1 MRQST
6 NNINQVSSTITIAN
20 LNWLNNSN
28 LNQINSNIRKE
39 DITNNPAS
47 LKKLMYEEWCK
58 TKLRVKNVE

>member
-6 NNINQVSSTITIAN
+6 NNINQTDSIITIAN

-28 LNQINSNIRKE
+28 LNQTNSDTRKE

-47 LKKLMYEEWCK
+47 LKKLMYEEWCMA
-58 TKLRVKNVE
+58 KLRAKHAE

>member
-6 NNINQVSSTITIAN
+6 NNINQLESITIAN

-28 LNQINSNIRKE
+28 LNQTNSDKRKE

-47 LKKLMYEEWCK
+47 LKKLMYEEWCMA
-58 TKLRVKNVE
+58 KLRAKHAE

>member
-6 NNINQVSSTITIAN
+6 NNANQTNYNITFTN

-28 LNQINSNIRKE
+28 LNQTNSETRKE

-47 LKKLMYEEWCK
+47 LKKLMYEEWCMA
-58 TKLRVKNVE
+58 KLRSKHAE